1 MKRVFLAC
9 LLWAIICGLL
19 SGCGHT
25 HEWLDASCTTP
36 KTCTECSETEGEPL
50 GHSWNEATC
59 TSPKTCSRCNATEGE
74 AIGHDWKDATC
85 TDAKI
90 CSRCGFTEGDPLG
103 HEWIE
108 ATCTEPKTCS
118 RCGITEGETL
128 GHDTTGVTCTEAV
141 NCSRC
146 GVEIPALGHEW
157 VDATCTEPKTCSR
170 CGLTEGEALDHT
182 PAEPKEAN
190 KKAATCTEDG
200 SYDLVVVC
208 SVCGEEL
215 SREPKTE
222 AALGHT
228 PADPKVENKKAATCT
243 EDGSYDEVVYC
254 SKCRAELSRKTKTE
268 AALGHTTTSG
278 KCSRCGLEIYEPI
291 TGRGDDVISDISVGD
306 GLYKVHFTNSGS
318 RNFVVW
324 VYDKN
329 DDRDLAVNEIGS
341 YDGYYFLIGEGPYTF
356 EVESSGNWSITIEPL
371 GTTTST
377 SFSGKGSYVTDIFSA
392 SAGTWHITHKG
403 SHNFV
408 IWLYTTEG
416 RDLIVNEIGNYDGR
430 KRMSIPSGSNAIIV
444 IEADGAWTIEPAN

>member
-9 LLWAIICGLL
+9 LLLAITCGLL

-36 KTCTECSETEGEPL
+36 KTCKECGETEGEPL

-59 TSPKTCSRCNATEGE
+59 TSPKTCSRCNTTEGD
-74 AIGHDWKDATC
+74 ALGHDWKDATC
-85 TDAKI
+85 TDAKT
-90 CSRCGFTEGDPLG
+90 CSRCGITEGDPLG
-103 HEWIE
+103 HEWID

-118 RCGITEGETL
+118 RCGITEGEAL

-141 NCSRC
+141 ICSRC
-146 GVEIPALGHEW
+146 GAEIPALGHEW

-170 CGLTEGEALDHT
+170 CGFTEGKALGHT
-182 PAEPKEAN
+182 PAEPKVAN

-215 SREPKTE
+215 SRESKTE
-222 AALGHT
+222 
-228 PADPKVENKKAATCT
+228 V
-243 EDGSYDEVVYC
+243 
-254 SKCRAELSRKTKTE
+254 
-268 AALGHTTTSG
+268 ALGHTTTSG
-278 KCSRCGLEIYEPI
+278 KCSRCGLEVYEPI
-291 TGRGDDVISDISVGD
+291 TGRGDDVISDVSVGD
-306 GLYKVHFTNSGS
+306 GLYKVYFTNSGS

-341 YDGYYFLIGEGPYTF
+341 YDGYYFLTGEGPYTF

-377 SFSGKGSYVTDIFSA
+377 SFSGKGSFVTDIFSA
-392 SAGTWHITHKG
+392 STGTWHITHKG
-403 SHNFV
+403 SRNFV
-408 IWLYTTEG
+408 VWLYTTDG

-430 KRMSIPSGSNAIIV
+430 KRMTLPSGSNAILV
-444 IEADGAWTIEPAN
+444 IEADGAWTVEPAN

>member
-9 LLWAIICGLL
+9 LLLAIICVLL

-36 KTCTECSETEGEPL
+36 KTCNECGETEGEPL

-74 AIGHDWKDATC
+74 ALGHDWKDATC

-118 RCGITEGETL
+118 RCGITEGEAL

-170 CGLTEGEALDHT
+170 CGLTEGEAL
-182 PAEPKEAN
+182 
-190 KKAATCTEDG
+190 
-200 SYDLVVVC
+200 
-208 SVCGEEL
+208 
-215 SREPKTE
+215 
-222 AALGHT
+222 
-228 PADPKVENKKAATCT
+228 
-243 EDGSYDEVVYC
+243 
-254 SKCRAELSRKTKTE
+254 
-268 AALGHTTTSG
+268 GHTTTSG

-291 TGRGDDVISDISVGD
+291 TGRGDDVISDVSVGD

-329 DDRDLAVNEIGS
+329 DDMDLAVNEIGS
-341 YDGYYFLIGEGPYTF
+341 YDGYYFLTGEGPYTF

-392 SAGTWHITHKG
+392 STGTWHITHKG

-416 RDLIVNEIGNYDGR
+416 SDLIVNEIGNYDGR
-430 KRMSIPSGSNAIIV
+430 KRMSIPSGSNAVLV